1 MKKRIVVRGILEY
14 LVILNMYIIYDVWV
28 WKFVVE
34 YLWFGIIWNI
44 FVIY

>member
-44 FVIY
+44 FVI